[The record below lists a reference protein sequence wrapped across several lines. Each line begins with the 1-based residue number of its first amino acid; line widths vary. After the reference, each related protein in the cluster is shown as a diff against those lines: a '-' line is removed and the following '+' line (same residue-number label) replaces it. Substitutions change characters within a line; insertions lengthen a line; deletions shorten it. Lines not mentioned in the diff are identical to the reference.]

1 MIMIMVMYAL
11 IAFICIAL
19 GLIVLKREVSRGERI
34 EDDAVSD
41 LVIFSIFWI
50 IWIPL
55 KILLEIFMLIVSI
68 LNSFVRS
75 K

>member
-1 MIMIMVMYAL
+1 MIMVMYAL
-11 IAFICIAL
+11 IAVICIAL
-19 GLIVLKREVSRGERI
+19 GLMVLKREVSRGERI
-34 EDDAVSD
+34 DDDAVSD